1 MNKLLTFLASISFA
15 INVSATDIIDL
26 YDRALKHN
34 VDLTEKRID
43 LDIANE
49 VLKQTKASTLPEISF
64 SARASETTVE
74 RYDSSGAY
82 NPSNYDRDTYNLS
95 IKQPL
100 FHLYVFDEIKK
111 SKGILKENEIREND
125 LQNVV
130 ILETVRYYFN
140 LIKQKNLLELNK
152 MKKEFNFTKYNASQK
167 LFARG
172 NITIQEY
179 EKYKNDYDASIINV
193 SISEDILSETKNE
206 VYIFSGKE
214 LNDINDIK
222 LVKLNHDS
230 YKIQDLIQSANINN
244 NSLKVA
250 KQNINIAR
258 DDIASQ
264 KSRHYPTLDLVA
276 EYDYVDITQGGSQFG
291 ATTREDS
298 TISLVLNFP
307 IYNGGYQSSKTNE
320 ARLKYKKA
328 RLQYTNSKRSL
339 RKELI
344 DTFNSYNTNK
354 KRYDLS
360 VQSTNTAFKI
370 YESAMLGYDKGVYTN
385 TQLLE
390 ARIKYQESLID
401 SKNIMMDYVYSR
413 MTLNYLRNALNYS
426 DLRKI
431 NTYLV
436 W

>member
-1 MNKLLTFLASISFA
+1 
-15 INVSATDIIDL
+15 L

-34 VDLTEKRID
+34 IDLSHTRID
-43 LDIANE
+43 LNIANE
-49 VLKQTKASTLPEISF
+49 VLKQTQSSTLPEINF
-64 SARASETTVE
+64 SARVSETTLE
-74 RYDSSGAY
+74 RYDASGSFSPSDY
-82 NPSNYDRDTYNLS
+82 NRDTYNLS

-100 FHLYVFDEIKK
+100 FYLYVFDEIKK
-111 SKGILKENEIREND
+111 SKSILRENEIRKDD
-125 LQNVV
+125 LKNIIV
-130 ILETVRYYFN
+130 LETVRNYFN
-140 LIKQKNLLELNK
+140 LIKQKNLLELNHI
-152 MKKEFNFTKYNASQK
+152 KKEFNFSKYNVSKK
-167 LFARG
+167 LYSNG
-172 NITIQEY
+172 DITVQEH
-179 EKYKNDYDASIINV
+179 EKHKNNYDRSIIDVNV
-193 SISEDILSETKNE
+193 SEDALSKTKNE

-222 LVKLNHDS
+222 LIKLKHNS
-230 YKIQDLIQSANINN
+230 YKIQDLIQFANINN
-244 NSLKVA
+244 NSIKLA
-250 KQNINIAR
+250 KQSIKISR

-264 KSRHYPTLDLVA
+264 RSRHYPTLDLIA

-307 IYNGGYQSSKTNE
+307 IYNGGYQSSKTKE

-328 RLQYTNSKRSL
+328 RLEYTNSKRSL
-339 RKELI
+339 RKDLM
-344 DTFNSYNTNK
+344 DTLNTYNTNK

-360 VQSTNTAFKI
+360 MQLTNTNLKVYKSAILGNEKGI
-370 YESAMLGYDKGVYTN
+370 YTD

-390 ARIKYQESLID
+390 ARIKYQESLFN
-401 SKNIMMDYVYSR
+401 SKNLMMDYIYSE
-413 MTLNYLRNALNYS
+413 MTLDYLRNVLNYS

>member
-1 MNKLLTFLASISFA
+1 MNKLLTLLAFLPFA
-15 INVSATDIIDL
+15 LNVCATDIINL

-34 VDLTEKRID
+34 VDLSHKKID
-43 LDIANE
+43 LNIANE
-49 VLKQTKASTLPEISF
+49 VLKQTQSSTLPEINF
-64 SARASETTVE
+64 SARTSETTVE

-82 NPSNYDRDTYNLS
+82 NPSDYDRDTYNLS

-100 FHLYVFDEIKK
+100 FYLYVFDEIKK
-111 SKGILKENEIREND
+111 SKGILKENEIRKDD
-125 LQNVV
+125 LQNIIV
-130 ILETVRYYFN
+130 LETARNYFN
-140 LIKQKNLLELNK
+140 LIKQKNLVELNQI
-152 MKKEFNFTKYNASQK
+152 KKEFNFSKYNASKK
-167 LFARG
+167 LYASG

-179 EKYKNDYDASIINV
+179 EKHKNDYDASLIDVN
-193 SISEDILSETKNE
+193 ISEDSLSGTKNE

-222 LVKLNHDS
+222 LVKLNHYS

-244 NSLKVA
+244 NSIKLA
-250 KQNINIAR
+250 KQNIKISR

-264 KSRHYPTLDLVA
+264 KSRHYPTLDLIA
-276 EYDYVDITQGGSQFG
+276 EYDYIDITQGGSQFG

-298 TISLVLNFP
+298 SISLVLNFP
-307 IYNGGYQSSKTNE
+307 IYNGGYQSSKTKE

-328 RLQYTNSKRSL
+328 RLDYTNSKRSL
-339 RKELI
+339 RKDLI
-344 DTFNSYNTNK
+344 DTLNTYNTNK

-360 VQSTNTAFKI
+360 VQLTDTNLKV
-370 YESAMLGYDKGVYTN
+370 YESAKLGNEKGIYTD

-390 ARIKYQESLID
+390 SRIKYQESLFN
-401 SKNIMMDYVYSR
+401 SKNIMMDYIYSE
-413 MTLNYLRNALNYS
+413 MTLDYLRNVLNYS